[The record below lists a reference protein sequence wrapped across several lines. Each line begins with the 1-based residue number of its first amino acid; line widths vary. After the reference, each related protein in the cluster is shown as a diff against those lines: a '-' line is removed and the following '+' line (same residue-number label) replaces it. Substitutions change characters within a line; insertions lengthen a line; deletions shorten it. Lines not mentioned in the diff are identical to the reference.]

1 MKRYLRSLLL
11 AALMAALCFSL
22 AACRKNTE
30 KADEEPTEDDY
41 QYMTESIES
50 GTSPGTF
57 SSVDLDGN
65 EVTESIFT
73 EKDVTVL
80 NIWGTYCGP
89 CKEEMPEL
97 AKLDEE
103 FPDNV
108 QIIGIVIDV
117 FEGDSEMI
125 GTAKKICQDTGV
137 SYTNIIV
144 NESLIDLLDGIEAI
158 PTTFIVDS
166 EGKAICEPIIGA
178 DVNAYKT
185 AVTEYLEQMEK

>member
-1 MKRYLRSLLL
+1 MKRYLRLLL
-11 AALMAALCFSL
+11 LTALMAALCFSL
-22 AACRKNTE
+22 AACTENTAKTENTE
-30 KADEEPTEDDY
+30 KTDEET
-41 QYMTESIES
+41 
-50 GTSPGTF
+50 TSEGTF

-97 AKLDEE
+97 ARLDKE

-108 QIIGIVIDV
+108 QIVGIVIDV
-117 FEGDSEMI
+117 MEGDSEMI
-125 GTAKKICQDTGV
+125 ATAKKICQDTGV

-144 NESLIDLLDGIEAI
+144 NESLIDLLSGIEAI
-158 PTTFIVDS
+158 PTTFILDS

-178 DVNAYKT
+178 DINAYKT
-185 AVTEYLEQMEK
+185 AVTEYLEQMGK